1 MSVLRLTIRAEKD
14 LAEIFAAVADEFRF
28 FGDEA
33 ARRYCEG
40 LKDALEQLA
49 RYTMNGRAEPAID
62 DRTRSQPFRRHIIY
76 YELDGEGIIV
86 LRVLPDSV
94 AA

>member
-14 LAEIFAAVADEFRF
+14 LGEIFAAVAHEFRF

-40 LKDALEQLA
+40 LKDELEQLS
-49 RYTMNGRAEPAID
+49 RNPMNGRAEARID
-62 DRTRSQPFRRHIIY
+62 ERTRSRPFRRHTIY
-76 YELDGEGIIV
+76 YEMDGEGIIV
-86 LRVLPDSV
+86 LRVLPD
-94 AA
+94 

>member
-1 MSVLRLTIRAEKD
+1 MSRLRLTIRAEKD
-14 LAEIFAAVADEFRF
+14 LAEIFAGVAQEFRF

-33 ARRYCEG
+33 ARTYCAG
-40 LKDALEQLA
+40 LKDALDQLV
-49 RYTMNGRAEPAID
+49 RYPMNGRTEPAID
-62 DRTRSQPFRRHIIY
+62 DRTRSQPFRRHIIF
-76 YELDGEGIIV
+76 YELDGEGIVV